1 MSDSQETPRVP
12 TSVIVWLWSILAMV
26 SAMVIVGGIT
36 RLTGSGLSMVEWRP
50 LIGWL
55 PPTSAAEWERVFGL
69 YQESPQFEQVNHW
82 MDLAE
87 FKAIFFWEYFHRL
100 LGRLIGVVFFVPWLV
115 FLVKR
120 RIRGSV
126 IVQTLILGVLGGG
139 QGLLG
144 WYMVKSGLVEDPH
157 VSHFRLAA
165 HLSLALVIAAY
176 AYWLILS
183 FRRGSRKIWPGPA
196 LLGWV
201 VFSIISVQVVYGA
214 FMAGTRAGFL
224 SRTFPDMNG
233 EWIPSAVSQAP
244 DLLNALLY
252 DPMAIHFAH
261 RVLGVVALIAGI
273 MWTVRLF
280 RAKLKGSAGLFLGA
294 MLLQFGLGVATV
306 WFGVPIWLAATHQ
319 GGAILLLGAALSA
332 IHYRTPARGDH

>member
-1 MSDSQETPRVP
+1 MSKPQETSGVP
-12 TSVIVWLWSILAMV
+12 TSVIIWLWSILAMV
-26 SAMVIVGGIT
+26 SAMVVVGGIT

-55 PPTSAAEWERVFGL
+55 PPTSGAEWERVFAL
-69 YQESPQFEQVNHW
+69 YQESPQYEQVNHW

-115 FLVKR
+115 FLIR
-120 RIRGSV
+120 RRMRGSV
-126 IVQTLILGVLGGG
+126 IFKTFILGVLGGG
-139 QGLLG
+139 QGVLG
-144 WYMVKSGLVEDPH
+144 WYMVKSGLVDDPH

-165 HLSLALVIAAY
+165 HLSLALVIACY

-183 FRRGSRKIWPGPA
+183 FRRGHRKIWPGPA

-201 VFSIISVQVVYGA
+201 VFSIISLQVVYGA

-233 EWIPSAVSQAP
+233 EWIPGAVRDAP
-244 DLLNALLY
+244 DLLSALVY

-261 RVLGVVALIAGI
+261 RILGVLSLVATIAWGI
-273 MWTVRLF
+273 RLY
-280 RAKLKGSAGLFLGA
+280 RANLKGSAAALWGT

-306 WFGVPIWLAATHQ
+306 WFGVPVWLAATHQ
-319 GGAILLLGAALSA
+319 AGAILLLGAALSA
-332 IHYRTPARGDH
+332 IHWRTPAR